1 LAVDEQPADKT
12 HDPALGKRDYL
23 REYLRITPVALA
35 LWRSIEAQHLATE
48 ELPNPILDLGCG
60 FGEFA
65 GVFFDDP
72 LEAGIDIRRADL
84 VRAQG
89 GRRYKSLI
97 AADARRLPFRS
108 ESFASVISISVL
120 EHIPRMDE
128 AVAEAY
134 RVLKKG
140 GAFVFTTPT
149 SRFSE
154 FLFYSRFLKKV
165 GLSQLGRLYAALL
178 NRALHHVSFLSEED
192 WIQLLERVGF
202 RVERHG
208 TSHSRSTV
216 SAFDLMI
223 PLGLHFQISRFL
235 QGSRGVWR
243 PEWLL
248 NFWQRRLARYVE
260 ADEDEGCNLFVVAR
274 KP

>member
-1 LAVDEQPADKT
+1 MVDDQTADMT
-12 HDPALGKRDYL
+12 RDPALGGKNYL
-23 REYLRITPVALA
+23 REYLRIAPVAMA

-72 LEAGIDIRRADL
+72 VDAGIDIRLADL
-84 VRAQG
+84 VRAKR
-89 GRRYKSLI
+89 GRRYKFLI
-97 AADARRLPFRS
+97 AADARRLPFPP

-178 NRALHHVSFLSEED
+178 NRAMHHVSFLSEED
-192 WIQLLERVGF
+192 WLRLLERVGF
-202 RVERHG
+202 RVEQHRM
-208 TSHSRSTV
+208 THSRRTV
-216 SAFDLMI
+216 MAFDLTL
-223 PLGLHFQISRFL
+223 PLALPSQISRL
-235 QGSRGVWR
+235 LLGSWGVRR

-248 NFWQRRLARYVE
+248 DFWQRRLAKYV
-260 ADEDEGCNLFVVAR
+260 DEDKDDGSNLFVVAR